1 MSTTLKQT
9 NNSWTC
15 IGTVYEKKLKKE
27 TVTIDAG
34 PKDAKEKVQTECIKG
49 SVAVRIPDG
58 VVTFP
63 VYFTKI
69 GYNGEESYSWAMA
82 FAMFDKWNPEVN
94 GDGSEPTRVALNGE
108 LGYQDRYNDRTHKM
122 DYYLSYRIRSAN
134 TKVSEDMVNGFTIK
148 TDAFV
153 QKVNPEVKDDE
164 ETGRLLVDLL
174 CVDFKGS
181 CYPVRCIVDEDG
193 AELITD
199 GDSDFDAFEAG
210 QTRTGLEIEYHM
222 KGVEKPKVAS
232 NTRRTFGKKTGP
244 DVYEGGSRSTV
255 ELMLVSADAVAVEEP
270 DELTYEDENG
280 NEVEVET
287 LWINPKTMKEAIKVR
302 KAMLEELEQ
311 NGGKKE
317 EKTTTKNVGKKLSEA
332 KKKKPIEDDFAND
345 DDPF

>member
-27 TVTIDAG
+27 IVTIEAG
-34 PKDAKEKVQTECIKG
+34 PKDAKEKVQTECVKG

-63 VYFTKI
+63 VYFTQI

-82 FAMFDKWNPEVN
+82 SAMFDKWNPEVN

-108 LGYQDRYNDRTHKM
+108 LGYQDKFNERTNKV

-134 TKVSEDMVNGFTIK
+134 TKVSDDMVNGFTIK
-148 TDAFV
+148 TNAFV

-174 CVDFKGS
+174 CVDFKGG
-181 CYPVRCIVDEDG
+181 CYPIRCIVDEDG

-210 QTRTGLEIEYHM
+210 QTRTGLEIEYHL
-222 KGVEKPKVAS
+222 KGVEKKAS
-232 NTRRTFGKKTGP
+232 TTTRRTFGKKTGP
-244 DVYEGGSRSTV
+244 DVYEGGSRSIV

-332 KKKKPIEDDFAND
+332 KKKKPVEDDFASE